1 MKTNRSIPS
10 ATIIPELGYRDV
22 RAAAAW
28 LCDAFGFAERLRIA
42 NHRIQLTLGESA
54 LVVIEAPRVPD
65 AAHASTHATMLRV
78 DDVDTMFARA
88 LAKGAEALQQPTNYP
103 YGERQCTLRDPGGH
117 AWTLT
122 QSVADIDPASWGGE
136 LVGR

>member
-10 ATIIPELGYRDV
+10 ATIIPELGYPDV

-28 LCDAFGFAERLRIA
+28 LCDAFGFTERLRIA
-42 NHRIQLTLGESA
+42 NHRIQLTLGDGA

-88 LAKGAEALQQPTNYP
+88 LAKGAEALQQPTDYP